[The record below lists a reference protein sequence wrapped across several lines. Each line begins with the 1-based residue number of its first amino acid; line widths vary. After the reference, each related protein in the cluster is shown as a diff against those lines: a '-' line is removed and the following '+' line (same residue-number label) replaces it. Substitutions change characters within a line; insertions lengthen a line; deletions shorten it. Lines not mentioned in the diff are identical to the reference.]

1 VIDGLLEL
9 ARRRLGHGGGADA
22 LERRVERTA
31 VAFEWGRLKAA
42 GVTEEAGVNLRVLH
56 RGRVG
61 VAGTTNV
68 GAGTTNG
75 AAGDVGAQHA
85 APLLDRA
92 LASAELG
99 EEIALAFPASAKL
112 PRVTTHSPRAADAS
126 LARLIEIGQFLL
138 ERLAREGCQVNVAIE
153 REVGDTRVANTAG
166 ADGAYRSTG
175 VAVSADLWRI
185 AGDDVLAIGD
195 AVESTDLP
203 SEDALEGVVR
213 SITSRLDHALRIVAP
228 PEGALQVVFT
238 PAGLSAVLLPV
249 TQGLSGKAVL
259 QGISP
264 LATRVGQ
271 QVFDQGF
278 SLSDD
283 PLVPGRT
290 ASRPLDDEC
299 VPSSALRLVERGV
312 VQRFIYDLETAAR
325 AKTAS
330 TGHGQRGIFGKPV
343 PAYTNLVLGDHDSRR
358 VGAQHA
364 APLQLGGGLLR
375 DITDGLLVDDLIGVG
390 QGNVIGGAF
399 SHPVALAYRIERG
412 EIAGRVKD
420 AAVAGNVYELL
431 KRIAGVGNDGRW
443 AGSRYTPSL
452 LLEGVAVARR

>member
-9 ARRRLGHGGGADA
+9 ARRRLEQGGGADA
-22 LERRVERTA
+22 LERRVERTS

-68 GAGTTNG
+68 
-75 AAGDVGAQHA
+75 AAGDVGARHA
-85 APLLDRA
+85 PPLLDRA

-99 EEIALAFPASAKL
+99 EEIALSFPSGAKL
-112 PRVTTHSPRAADAS
+112 PRVTTHVQRTADAS

-138 ERLAREGCQVNVAIE
+138 ERLTREGCQVNVAIE

-166 ADGAYRSTG
+166 AEGAYRSTG
-175 VAVSADLWRI
+175 VAVSADVWRI

-195 AVESTDLP
+195 AIESTDLP

-228 PEGALQVVFT
+228 PEGALPVVFT

-271 QVFDQGF
+271 QVFDECF
-278 SLSDD
+278 SLTDD
-283 PLVPGRT
+283 PLAPGRT

-299 VPSSALRLVERGV
+299 VPSRATRLVERGV

-325 AKTAS
+325 ATTAS
-330 TGHGQRGIFGKPV
+330 TGHGKRGIFGKPV
-343 PAYTNLVLGDHDSRR
+343 PGYTNII
-358 VGAQHA
+358 VGETAGEGGRGKGA
-364 APLQLGGGLLR
+364 GAGELGGGLLT
-375 DITDGLLVDDLIGVG
+375 DISDGLLVDDLIGVG

-431 KRIAGVGNDGRW
+431 KRIAGVGNDARW
-443 AGSRYTPSL
+443 TGTRFTPSL